1 MNEELNKIINN
12 LDKEQMQDLL
22 KWMVNT
28 QSQETKDNML
38 KYFKNN
44 EKSDLIFIK
53 NVIEVDV
60 DGLKGVN
67 HYTIKAMYNKIDN
80 EGYAILTHK
89 LIDEFD
95 YSWDDIEKDGGI
107 AQVNKDFKETYGVEI
122 K

>member
-1 MNEELNKIINN
+1 MNEELSKIINN
-12 LDKEQMQDLL
+12 LDKEQMQDIL
-22 KWMVNT
+22 KWMINT
-28 QSQETKDNML
+28 QSQETKENML

-53 NVIEVDV
+53 NIIEVDV
-60 DGLKGVN
+60 DGLKGIN
-67 HYTIKAMYNKIDN
+67 HYTIKAMYNKIDA
-80 EGYAILTHK
+80 EGYATLTHK

-107 AQVNKDFKETYGVEI
+107 VQVNKDFKETYGVEI